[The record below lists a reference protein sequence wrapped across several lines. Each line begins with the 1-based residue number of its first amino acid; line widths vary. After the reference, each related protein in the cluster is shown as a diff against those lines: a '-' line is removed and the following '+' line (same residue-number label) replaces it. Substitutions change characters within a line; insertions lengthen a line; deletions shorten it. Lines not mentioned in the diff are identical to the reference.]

1 MKLDG
6 SICFKYKSTQHGSSD
21 IEDMNNERTKVETS
35 NEKVQTVY
43 KDQIPQGPEA
53 IATDKDGYVYVSCR
67 ESNVICR
74 LTPEGNFQSN
84 VLTTTDK
91 IKRPYGIAFNEN
103 CTKLFLSNNDGELVT
118 IFSCQ

>member
-1 MKLDG
+1 
-6 SICFKYKSTQHGSSD
+6 
-21 IEDMNNERTKVETS
+21 MNNERTNGETS

-43 KDQIPQGPEA
+43 KDQIPRGPEA

-74 LTPEGNFQSN
+74 LTPGGNFQSN

-91 IKRPYGIAFNEN
+91 FKGRMVLHSMRTVHNFFNRIMMVNWLPYFPV
-103 CTKLFLSNNDGELVT
+103 NNQL
-118 IFSCQ
+118 Q